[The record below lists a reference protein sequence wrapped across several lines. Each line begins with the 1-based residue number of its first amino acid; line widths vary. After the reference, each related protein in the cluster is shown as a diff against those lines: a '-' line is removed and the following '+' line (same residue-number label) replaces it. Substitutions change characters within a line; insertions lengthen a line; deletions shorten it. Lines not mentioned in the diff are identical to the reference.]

1 MRSGIA
7 PSRRQQL
14 DALQHDAGQDGEAVL
29 DPGVSYRPGLPIH
42 IHARKRGNR
51 YDLTDGA
58 AAVDLAGRPDRWF
71 DVASGAVAPMN
82 INRRGVVFV
91 TGFEGRDIADLALR
105 LAESSRRVYLSLL
118 EADD

>member
-7 PSRRQQL
+7 TSLQQQL
-14 DALQHDAGQDGEAVL
+14 AALHDDAGEAVL
-29 DPGVSYRPGLPIH
+29 DPGVSYLSGLPVQIH
-42 IHARKRGNR
+42 VRKRGSR

-91 TGFEGRDIADLALR
+91 AGLAGRDIADLALR
-105 LAESSRRVYLSLL
+105 LAESSRRVFLSLL